1 MVKKS
6 TWVVII
12 IFAMLV
18 VALVLVEK
26 YPVGPLKGTP
36 TPTQQPALLDSSL
49 KAQISSIEVQSGTGS
64 FSLEKAGDTWVFSN
78 NRSVTVMQS
87 AANEMVDVLFSLDT
101 KSVVD
106 PTTPMET
113 MGLTKPSTIFTIN
126 MQDGTAQTIAIGDST
141 PTSSGYFAQI
151 NQDSPLVLSTYAVES
166 LNRFINPEGLM
177 AETPTAEAT
186 QMEVTPTP

>member
-12 IFAMLV
+12 IFAVLV
-18 VALVLVEK
+18 VALLLVEK

-49 KAQISSIEVQSGTGS
+49 KTQISSIKIQAGTES

-78 NRSVTVMQS
+78 DRSLTIMQS

-113 MGLTKPSTIFTIN
+113 LGLVEPSIVFTII
-126 MQDGTAQTIAIGDST
+126 MQDGTDQKVTIGGVT

-151 NQDSPLVLSTYAVES
+151 NQDSPIVISTYAVES
-166 LNRFINPEGLM
+166 LNRFINPVGLM
-177 AETPTAEAT
+177 AETPTPEAI